1 MDEVKADRKLKGKVN
16 FISWKREF
24 ERAAKAN
31 DTFEYL
37 TGEEVVPPKPRKEDY
52 FAKPGDGEI
61 RHSIR
66 TKKISTPM
74 VDDGDETDDAQ
85 AILITT
91 NNNLRW
97 QIDYNE
103 HKNAKEKMK
112 LASKLLDSWVS
123 DGIKIEIEDCTNAKE
138 AYDLIKKRYAV
149 THERARDTLLNQLSL
164 IKLEDCLSVTDYTNK
179 VRQVKA
185 DLKTVK
191 YNMTDDMF
199 ATALLH
205 GLPPSYRTF
214 KDKYD
219 WIRSTKP
226 DDPPDLDYL
235 YERLHVEEAQ
245 QLRLKEERR
254 ARDRAKKDTT
264 INAGNRGYSGRSK
277 LSREDKS
284 HLRCTYSDC
293 GRTGHTEGTC
303 WVKSPEKIPRSLKDR
318 LPVHI
323 DNKHMNEKAGMAG
336 IVETDLVPDRDVSIR
351 ADSLGTAPFSI
362 PHANSADSSS
372 QKRSAVL
379 CNELRELG
387 ELVLGGQE
395 SGN

>member
-1 MDEVKADRKLKGKVN
+1 MDEVKTDRKLKGKIN

-24 ERAAKAN
+24 ERAAKAD
-31 DTFEYL
+31 DTIEYL

-52 FAKPGDGEI
+52 FAKPGDAEI
-61 RHSIR
+61 RRSTR
-66 TKKISTPM
+66 TKKISSPT

-85 AILITT
+85 ATLFTS

-149 THERARDTLLNQLSL
+149 THERARDSLLNQLSL
-164 IKLEDCLSVTDYTNK
+164 IKLEDCLSMTEYTNK

-191 YNMTDDMF
+191 YDMTDDMF

-205 GLPPSYRTF
+205 GLPPSYRAF
-214 KDKYD
+214 KEKYD

-254 ARDRAKKDTT
+254 ARERAKKDTGA
-264 INAGNRGYSGRSK
+264 NVDNKGYGGRSK
-277 LSREDKS
+277 SSREDKS
-284 HLRCTYSDC
+284 HLKCTYPDC
-293 GRTGHTEGTC
+293 GRTGHTEETC
-303 WVKSPEKIPRSLKDR
+303 WIKTPEKIPRSLKDKF
-318 LPVHI
+318 PAHTG
-323 DNKHMNEKAGMAG
+323 NKLIREKPGMAG
-336 IVETDLVPDRDVSIR
+336 VVETDLTTARDVFDR
-351 ADSLGTAPFSI
+351 ADSLGTAPFSTT
-362 PHANSADSSS
+362 HANLADCSP
-372 QKRSAVL
+372 QTRRGRVMRHVA
-379 CNELRELG
+379 RF
-387 ELVLGGQE
+387 GG
-395 SGN
+395 S